1 MTTMAGSPPTVAA
14 EPLPPQ
20 PSSTVRVTG
29 YRPADLKLYVAL
41 TTPVDSLRSPG
52 CEILPKVHWAV
63 WEPPGLSVK
72 IPVKVTFVIAA
83 KMEPLAGPVIVTAGL
98 GFVTVTCCV
107 QEAELFAVSL
117 AVQVIT
123 VVPNAYGA
131 FNGWLSLRNPDTVVG
146 PQLSVAVASPGFTLA
161 EHWPGILPGVVMFA
175 GQLMTGGVL
184 STTVITCVALAVL
197 PPASVAV

>member
-63 WEPPGLSVK
+63 
-72 IPVKVTFVIAA
+72 
-83 KMEPLAGPVIVTAGL
+83 
-98 GFVTVTCCV
+98 
-107 QEAELFAVSL
+107 LFAVSL

-123 VVPNAYGA
+123 VVPSAYGA

-161 EHWPGILPGVVMFA
+161 EHCPGILPGAVMFD
-175 GQLMTGGVL
+175 GQMMTGGVL